1 MEMYVK
7 SKYELV
13 SYDVTLMLSINKN
26 ASNQFT
32 DAKIRVKSDTVTAWK
47 ACKSYA
53 YIELCRKL
61 ILIKRFPEVYEAFQ
75 IDDGGVTIIL
85 KKLCV
90 NWVVLKTPHTKKTQK
105 DLDKIHANIP

>member
-32 DAKIRVKSDTVTAWK
+32 DAKIRVKSDTKTTWK

-61 ILIKRFPEVYEAFQ
+61 ILIKRFPVCTAFQ
-75 IDDGGVTIIL
+75 INDGGVTIIL

-90 NWVVLKTPHTKKTQK
+90 NWVVLKTPHTK
-105 DLDKIHANIP
+105 NPP

>member
-1 MEMYVK
+1 MYVK

-32 DAKIRVKSDTVTAWK
+32 DAKIRGKSDTVTAWK

-61 ILIKRFPEVYEAFQ
+61 ILIKRFPVCTAFQ
-75 IDDGGVTIIL
+75 INDGGVTIIL

-90 NWVVLKTPHTKKTQK
+90 NWVVLKTPHTK
-105 DLDKIHANIP
+105 NPP